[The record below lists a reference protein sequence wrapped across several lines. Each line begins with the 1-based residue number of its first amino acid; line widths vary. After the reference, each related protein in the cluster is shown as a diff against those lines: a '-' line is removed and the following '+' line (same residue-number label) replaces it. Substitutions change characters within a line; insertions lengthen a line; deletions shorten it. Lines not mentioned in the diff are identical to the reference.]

1 MLWSTLLNE
10 IDDSLAPR
18 ESVMVLHIQGG
29 FFLKRKLHW
38 LRPRYSSL
46 LWLVVYRKLL
56 VENI

>member
-29 FFLKRKLHW
+29 FFLKKKA
-38 LRPRYSSL
+38 SL
-46 LWLVVYRKLL
+46 AATKIQFAALACGIPK
-56 VENI
+56 NFG